1 MFALHATLGI
11 VFSLCGAPFGASK
24 INTRAAFT
32 LSHKPK
38 VFGKLGRFP
47 QSVVCGRAVIS
58 SSAILHSAFCKSV
71 VSPFS

>member
-32 LSHKPK
+32 LLQEPY
-38 VFGKLGRFP
+38 VYGNW
-47 QSVVCGRAVIS
+47 
-58 SSAILHSAFCKSV
+58 SALRQKCDFASREKS
-71 VSPFS
+71 